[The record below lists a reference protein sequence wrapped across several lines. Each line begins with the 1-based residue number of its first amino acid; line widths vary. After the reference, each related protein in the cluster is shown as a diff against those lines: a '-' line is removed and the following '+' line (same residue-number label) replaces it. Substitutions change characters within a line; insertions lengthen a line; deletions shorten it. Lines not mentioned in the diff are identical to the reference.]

1 MNELSE
7 LVEYL
12 TWSDFRITFDTTSNG
27 IFRATV
33 SHPSGKMQTFIGGV
47 SAVVRQIENWV
58 ADVLK
63 GR

>member
-47 SAVVRQIENWV
+47 SAV